1 MPVRKSLVEAAY
13 DVLSRRYEEKKESV
27 PMPFSDLLLAVG
39 QEIGM
44 TDENDLLDIASKFYT
59 ALTVDGRF
67 VIRENN
73 TWVLRDHELFSN
85 IHIDMNAVYVDD
97 EEEEKEEAGD
107 NSEESETEEG
117 EENEEEEGEEEDGEE
132 KEDILSDDDS
142 DND

>member
-1 MPVRKSLVEAAY
+1 MPVRKSLVESAY
-13 DVLSRRYEEKKESV
+13 DVLSRRYDEKKESV
-27 PMPFSDLLLAVG
+27 PMAFSDLLLAVG
-39 QEIGM
+39 QDIGM
-44 TDENDLLDIASKFYT
+44 TDENDLIEIASKFYT

-97 EEEEKEEAGD
+97 EEEEKEE
-107 NSEESETEEG
+107 SEDVEEGIEAEEG
-117 EENEEEEGEEEDGEE
+117 EEGEESDEEEED
-132 KEDILSDDDS
+132 KDILSDEDS